1 MNNKNKDLSTA
12 VVVLSAIALGLQ
24 LFGIMA
30 FWLLLSMTLFLSAFG
45 EMFFGLVGFLAVCVI
60 ASLVLHI
67 LALVFA
73 VKGTKKNS
81 RGYILTASILN
92 AVCILVG
99 DFVSVAG
106 AVCGFILCYN
116 ISEQEKSDE
125 MKNENIDGGLN
136 ICKDNIYGMK

>member
-30 FWLLLSMTLFLSAFG
+30 FWLLLSMTLFVSAFG
-45 EMFFGLVGFLAVCVI
+45 EMFFGLVGFLVVCVI
-60 ASLVLHI
+60 ASIILHI

-73 VKGTKKNS
+73 VKGAKQNS
-81 RGYILTASILN
+81 RGYILTSSILN

-99 DFVSVAG
+99 DIVSVAA
-106 AVCGFILCYN
+106 AVCGFILCYKMD
-116 ISEQEKSDE
+116 EEKTEDGQ
-125 MKNENIDGGLN
+125 NENIDGGLN